1 MPGSRIAELDS
12 RFILTFS
19 GLSSLNSGVVGPIFN
34 PTSTMWGFLFPYTLQ
49 HLVYITFMIF
59 ATLTVVIWNL
69 KVVLIYISLIS
80 WNEQFFS
87 EIFKWFLFFF
97 WEIFLLTPAQFFDSV
112 IFLFV
117 FGFFFLFQIKPMPY
131 I

>member
-1 MPGSRIAELDS
+1 
-12 RFILTFS
+12 
-19 GLSSLNSGVVGPIFN
+19 
-34 PTSTMWGFLFPYTLQ
+34 
-49 HLVYITFMIF
+49 MIF

-131 I
+131 IYKS